1 MLKLKPIKAR
11 KIKPAGYLGALIA
24 EQEAAMK
31 DVQADYEKTVARW
44 KEPAA
49 FNTITKGGLRSKKR
63 ITTTTSTT
71 DKKFGWADRGTRRR
85 DIKPKPSNKSGLLV
99 FPSGFTP
106 STVPGI
112 IGSRTS
118 SRHGPLVFT
127 PIVKG
132 HKIKARKFT
141 PTLKRRWEPI
151 YQRRMRWANAQGVKL
166 LWT

>member
-1 MLKLKPIKAR
+1 MLKLKPIKAKR
-11 KIKPAGYLGALIA
+11 IKRPAYLGALIE
-24 EQEAAMK
+24 EQESLMRS
-31 DVQADYEKTVARW
+31 VQADYEKTVARW
-44 KEPAA
+44 KEPAE
-49 FNTITKGGLRSKKR
+49 FDTKTRGNARSKKWIR
-63 ITTTTSTT
+63 TTTSTT
-71 DKKFGWADRGTRRR
+71 DKKFGWVDRGTRRR

>member
-1 MLKLKPIKAR
+1 MLKLKPIKAKKVR
-11 KIKPAGYLGALIA
+11 SAGYLGALIA
-24 EQEAAMK
+24 EQEATMK
-31 DVQADYEKTVARW
+31 VVQADYEKTVARW
-44 KEPAA
+44 KEPSV
-49 FNTITKGGLRSKKR
+49 FNTVTKGGARSQKR

-71 DKKFGWADRGTRRR
+71 DKKFGWVDRGTPRRT
-85 DIKPKPSNKSGLLV
+85 IKPRPENKSGLLV
-99 FPSGFTP
+99 FPSGFTL

-151 YQRRMRWANAQGVKL
+151 YQRRMRWANAQGAKL
-166 LWT
+166 LWK

>member
-1 MLKLKPIKAR
+1 MLKLKPIKAK
-11 KIKPAGYLGALIA
+11 KIKRPAYLGVLIE
-24 EQEAAMK
+24 EQEATMRS
-31 DVQADYEKTVARW
+31 VQADYEKTVKW
-44 KEPAA
+44 WMEPAE
-49 FNTITKGGLRSKKR
+49 FDTKTRGSARSKKWIR
-63 ITTTTSTT
+63 TTTYTT
-71 DKKFGWADRGTRRR
+71 NKKFGWADRGTRRR
-85 DIKPKPSNKSGLLV
+85 TIKPRPDNPSGLLV

-112 IGSRTS
+112 IGSRISKT
-118 SRHGPLVFT
+118 RGPLVFT

-151 YQRRMRWANAQGVKL
+151 YQRRMRWANAQGAKL